1 MSQIVLTLKIA
12 CLCASD
18 RRPWPS
24 CSSAL
29 YALVFSIFM
38 GMLNICSLERL
49 SHQRRAGSE
58 SRVVEVQGS
67 KASSSVVVGGLLLV
81 KARSQGNE
89 SGCAPLRLW
98 RLPFWQVDEED
109 QDVSIQQIAGEK
121 RVGARGD
128 ANELLCLSPNWVPV
142 KLYLV
147 ICMCPLS

>member
-1 MSQIVLTLKIA
+1 MAQLLIGSVCLGVLKIHGHVEY
-12 CLCASD
+12 L
-18 RRPWPS
+18 
-24 CSSAL
+24 
-29 YALVFSIFM
+29 
-38 GMLNICSLERL
+38 
-49 SHQRRAGSE
+49 Q
-58 SRVVEVQGS
+58 SRKTVSPTTNWFGVEVCRSTRIQ
-67 KASSSVVVGGLLLV
+67 ASSSVVLGGLLLV

-89 SGCAPLRLW
+89 AGCAPLRLW